1 MSTGFIGEMS
11 QIKVFIAELTLA
23 IVGTGMFIPQ
33 VAQSEPVN
41 QILGTSPAKP
51 LGWDIGQT
59 ANAEMR
65 GQAARSQVD
74 IDAELADIARTKRLV
89 KALAGG
95 EPASQSEA
103 AKPAFGDVGRRPD
116 AALEARAGVGNTLA
130 GQSQDLMREMAKS
143 QAVDAARGGVS
154 GTGSMTSSQAEPKS
168 GASDVKGNAASN
180 RGEPSE
186 RVTAGFDGGNS
197 ASGTPGRNYSKQDI
211 EVFHLSLLAWL
222 DDVIPWALGLAVL
235 LSMAFAF
242 KLWLSRGVASSNPA
256 GARRSSRRSGSSRRS
271 RSSQRHEHLNG
282 SAAFDARGRTP
293 QEETGFVKRVRAE
306 S

>member
-1 MSTGFIGEMS
+1 MIDKIFYIWHDVCSSNGLHGVATMFTGFIREMS

-23 IVGTGMFIPQ
+23 IVGAGMFIPH

-74 IDAELADIARTKRLV
+74 IDAELAEIARTKRLV

-103 AKPAFGDVGRRPD
+103 AKPAFGDVGGRPD
-116 AALEARAGVGNTLA
+116 AASEARGGVRNTLA

-143 QAVDAARGGVS
+143 QAVDAARAGVS
-154 GTGSMTSSQAEPKS
+154 GVPGSAAAQTDPQS
-168 GASDVKGNAASN
+168 GAPDGRANAAGQS
-180 RGEPSE
+180 GGALE
-186 RVTAGFDGGNS
+186 RVAARFAGDGGSS
-197 ASGTPGRNYSKQDI
+197 ATQARNYSKQDI
-211 EVFHLSLLAWL
+211 EVFHSSLQAWL
-222 DDVIPWALGLAVL
+222 HNIIPWVLGLSVL
-235 LSMAFAF
+235 LSMAYAF
-242 KLWLSRGVASSNPA
+242 KLWLSRGYLSSKSTSA
-256 GARRSSRRSGSSRRS
+256 GRSSRRSGGSRRS
-271 RSSQRHEHLNG
+271 GSSGSSGSSRSR
-282 SAAFDARGRTP
+282 
-293 QEETGFVKRVRAE
+293 
-306 S
+306 